1 LNEGQSNGFFLGVV
15 KGTDTGV
22 VSESSYRI
30 SAQLFWGKKMLTGQI
45 EMSFICLV
53 NHSTGDIG
61 NIASRV
67 RFTSHVDLK
76 ILDAEDVFEVQ
87 EEVNEVLSDVFF
99 VCGSDFP
106 N

>member
-1 LNEGQSNGFFLGVV
+1 MNEGQSNGFFLGVV
-15 KGTDTGV
+15 KGADTGV

-30 SAQLFWGKKMLTGQI
+30 SAQLFYGREILTGQI
-45 EMSFICLV
+45 EMCFICLV
-53 NHSTGDIG
+53 NHSTGYIG

-67 RFTSHVDLK
+67 RFPSHVDLK

-99 VCGSDFP
+99 ICGSDFP